1 MNLILS
7 NELNE
12 IISYSREEAMRM
24 GSYTIS
30 VDHLILGIIRHQDNA
45 AFEII
50 MNFGIDFKDLKVKI
64 EGQLKN
70 GQMVPYDQADKINL
84 SKGAENSLK
93 IMYLEARSLKESKPG
108 PLHLFLAILRSDEG
122 VSIPL
127 LKEFNL
133 SYDRVQGI
141 LNG

>member
-64 EGQLKN
+64 EGQLKI

-84 SKGAENSLK
+84 STPDFFNFSTSFGNNNNSPVPSNP
-93 IMYLEARSLKESKPG
+93 ANP
-108 PLHLFLAILRSDEG
+108 
-122 VSIPL
+122 
-127 LKEFNL
+127 
-133 SYDRVQGI
+133 
-141 LNG
+141 